1 MFGRISSLLIKS
13 FFQGL
18 VILGP
23 IAITVYAV
31 IAVFTTL
38 DGVLPFA
45 NKLGPGIGFLI
56 IVLVILLVGYFGTR
70 FLVGRMLV
78 KIFDFLLEKIPGI
91 KFLYSAVKEII
102 ESFVGDKKKF
112 THPVWVKVSEHPE
125 IFRIGFLTQTVFDN
139 APQEEFV
146 PVYLPHSYAISGW
159 VIVVHTMNIKHIENM
174 TAAEAMKFAVSGGIT
189 TQ

>member
-1 MFGRISSLLIKS
+1 MLPKIFGWVIKS

-23 IAITVYAV
+23 IVLTVYAV

-38 DGVLPFA
+38 DDLLPFA
-45 NKLGPGIGFLI
+45 NQLGTGVGFLI
-56 IVLVILLVGYFGTR
+56 VIALILLVGYLGTR
-70 FLVGRMLV
+70 FFVGRMLV
-78 KIFDFLLEKIPGI
+78 QVFDFILEKIPGI
-91 KFLYSAVKEII
+91 KFIYSSVKEII

-112 THPVWVKVSEHPE
+112 TTPVWVKVNNDPE
-125 IFRIGFLTQTVFDN
+125 IFRIGFLTQKDFER
-139 APQEEFV
+139 APQTDFV

-159 VIVVHTMNIKHIENM
+159 VILVHTMNIKHIDNM